1 MISLI
6 AIKFSM
12 VSSVFTNFL
21 SCVQFQKLSTY
32 YLQEAEPSFGDQITL
47 TAMSSVIPLL
57 CVSGT
62 VGMGYVTME
71 TFEWVASRTTAI
83 VASAKIG
90 RFMNDIAAMKVQMT

>member
-1 MISLI
+1 
-6 AIKFSM
+6 M

-32 YLQEAEPSFGDQITL
+32 YLQEAEWSHQRHKPSFGDQITL

-62 VGMGYVTME
+62 VGMGYVTKE